1 MSDAIFQGARP
12 PQLAAVLLSQY
23 TGGSIA
29 GGQGT
34 AANTGSG
41 GDLWRLY
48 GAGAGTGLSLRGPG
62 RLDRYHPEHWHR
74 RPPDECRSLELV
86 VMIEPNR
93 VRMAMYQSADGPR
106 IMLFGPMEADFASL
120 QSCFRQ
126 LKEKRVAIQLDSM
139 PWIEASGNMTLR
151 LESAASIFNAGQHV
165 QGLRRQDS
173 GRSFVWT
180 RTAEG
185 WDYLDALVDGLVKD
199 MAPGHQYLTRYPDE
213 DAIVVVSKGEYSDD
227 VLRNG

>member
-1 MSDAIFQGARP
+1 
-12 PQLAAVLLSQY
+12 
-23 TGGSIA
+23 
-29 GGQGT
+29 
-34 AANTGSG
+34 
-41 GDLWRLY
+41 
-48 GAGAGTGLSLRGPG
+48 
-62 RLDRYHPEHWHR
+62 
-74 RPPDECRSLELV
+74 
-86 VMIEPNR
+86 MIEPNK

-151 LESAASIFNAGQHV
+151 LESSASIFNAGQHV

-185 WDYLDALVDGLVKD
+185 WDYLDALVNGLVKD